1 MDKKSDEKHLAP
13 MPQKKQRKDRKRRE
27 EPGTE
32 IKRVPY
38 KINIRAESDMFE
50 DISASGLDELD
61 ADEEDGVEHL
71 QMYDPEQ
78 SMAQSESFNVEVHAI
93 QHSKPSE

>member
-1 MDKKSDEKHLAP
+1 MATVKGEVVKK
-13 MPQKKQRKDRKRRE
+13 R
-27 EPGTE
+27 
-32 IKRVPY
+32 IKFCLDSGAGETVM
-38 KINIRAESDMFE
+38 AESDMFE

-93 QHSKPSE
+93 QHSKTSE